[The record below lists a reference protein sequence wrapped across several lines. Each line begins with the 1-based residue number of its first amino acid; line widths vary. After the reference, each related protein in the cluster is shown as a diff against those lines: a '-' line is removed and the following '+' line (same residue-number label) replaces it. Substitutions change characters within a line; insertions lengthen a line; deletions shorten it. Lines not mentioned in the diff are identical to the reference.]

1 MSDALTARA
10 AERVEAAFDMAA
22 VVAQL
27 VLHDAV
33 REGRELDR
41 GDYVAAAMDLVTA
54 AYTLAKMGGPEGVKD
69 YAKLVRGHADAA
81 EQSLSDRR
89 PR

>member
-10 AERVEAAFDMAA
+10 AERVEAAFDMAG

-27 VLHDAV
+27 VLSDAV

-41 GDYVAAAMDLVTA
+41 GDYVAAAMDLVIA
-54 AYTLAKMGGPEGVKD
+54 AYSLAKLGGPEGVRD
-69 YAKLVRGHADAA
+69 YAKLLRSHADTA
-81 EQSLSDRR
+81 EQSVAGA
-89 PR
+89 

>member
-1 MSDALTARA
+1 MSEALTARA
-10 AERVEAAFDMAA
+10 VERVEAAFDMAG

-41 GDYVAAAMDLVTA
+41 GDYVSAAMDLVTA
-54 AYTLAKMGGPEGVKD
+54 AYTLAKLGGPEGVLD
-69 YAKLVRGHADAA
+69 YVTLLRSHADTA
-81 EQSLSDRR
+81 EQSVTGY
-89 PR
+89 

>member
-10 AERVEAAFDMAA
+10 VERVEAAFDMAG

-27 VLHDAV
+27 VLSDAT
-33 REGRELDR
+33 RDGRIPDR

-54 AYTLAKMGGPEGVKD
+54 AYSLAKLGGPEGVRD
-69 YAKLVRGHADAA
+69 YVGLLRGHADTA
-81 EQSLSDRR
+81 ERSVS
-89 PR
+89 